1 MPPVN
6 AAKMAKGDEVDGV
19 ISKAIEE
26 IDGVQ
31 NQLED
36 LSDQASQEI
45 LKVEQKFNALRKPH
59 YEKRAQVISQIP
71 NFWATVFLNH
81 PQVSAILTEDD
92 EVALQSLSKVDVE
105 EMEGDVKSGYKIAFH
120 FTDNPYF
127 ENTELAKE
135 VNQADPE
142 QSKATDIRW
151 KTGKCLVKAPGGAP
165 AGKKRKN
172 EEQGSFFSWF
182 IKPTDEGYDEIG
194 DAIKDEIWPNPLQ
207 FYLGEDEADDE
218 DDEDG
223 GDDEEAEEEGEED
236 EDDGE
241 GAEDEE
247 DEEEEDEEAE
257 EEEDD

>member
-6 AAKMAKGDEVDGV
+6 AAKISKGDEADGA

-26 IDGVQ
+26 IDSVQ

-59 YEKRAQVISQIP
+59 YEKRAQVISKIP

-81 PQVSAILTEDD
+81 PQVSAILSEDD
-92 EVALQSLSKVDVE
+92 EVALQSLSKVEVE
-105 EMEGDVKSGYKIAFH
+105 EMEGEVKSGYKIAFH
-120 FTDNPYF
+120 FATNPYF
-127 ENTELAKE
+127 ENTELTKE

-142 QSKATDIRW
+142 QSKASDIRW
-151 KTGKCLVKAPGGAP
+151 KQGKCLVKAPGGGP

-172 EEQGSFFSWF
+172 EDQASFFAWF
-182 IKPTDEGYDEIG
+182 VKPTDEGFDEIG

-218 DDEDG
+218 DEEG
-223 GDDEEAEEEGEED
+223 GDDEEAEEEGEEED
-236 EDDGE
+236 EDGE
-241 GAEDEE
+241 GAD
-247 DEEEEDEEAE
+247 DDDDDEDEEAE

>member
-6 AAKMAKGDEVDGV
+6 AAKMAKGEEMDGV
-19 ISKAIEE
+19 ISKAIEA
-26 IDGVQ
+26 IDAVQ

-59 YEKRAQVISQIP
+59 YDKRAQVISQIP

-81 PQVSAILTEDD
+81 PQLSAILCEDD

-120 FTDNPYF
+120 FGENPYF
-127 ENTELAKE
+127 ENTELTKE

-142 QSKATDIRW
+142 QSKASEIRW
-151 KTGKCLVKAPGGAP
+151 KAGKNIIKGAGSGP

-172 EEQGSFFSWF
+172 EEQSSFFTWF
-182 IKPTDEGYDEIG
+182 VKPTDEGYDEIG

-218 DDEDG
+218 DDEG
-223 GDDEEAEEEGEED
+223 GDDDEAEEEGDEDEEDGEGAEEDDEEEEEEAEEE
-236 EDDGE
+236 DD
-241 GAEDEE
+241 
-247 DEEEEDEEAE
+247 
-257 EEEDD
+257 